1 MANRPDHRAGVRPA
15 GWAETGRRED
25 MADRLKVKLWLASK
39 SPRRRALLAGLGYRF
54 EMVDPAVD
62 ETRADG
68 ETPARYVE
76 RMAREKALAGLDLI
90 APAGDAWA
98 SGDAGATRGADGASS
113 SVVVVGADTIV
124 VVDGEVLGKPR
135 GDDEVLE
142 HLAQLSGRD
151 HQVLS
156 AVAVAVGFGGGEA
169 GAPAAVDVRISRNR
183 VWFRPLSPGER
194 EAYRATGEPADKAG
208 SYAIQGLA
216 AAFVTRLEGSWSAVV
231 GLPLQETAEL
241 LDRAGIPF
249 LPPRPPAD
257 PVPKGRPAFPE
268 DG

>member
-1 MANRPDHRAGVRPA
+1 MRSGTRQGASEGRAA
-15 GWAETGRRED
+15 
-25 MADRLKVKLWLASK
+25 LWLASK
-39 SPRRRALLAGLGYRF
+39 SPRRQALLAGLGYRF
-54 EMVDPAVD
+54 EVVDPAVD
-62 ETRADG
+62 EARADG

-76 RMAREKALAGLDLI
+76 RMAREKALAGFDAA
-90 APAGDAWA
+90 APAGDV
-98 SGDAGATRGADGASS
+98 GATRGADGASS

-135 GDDEVLE
+135 GDAEVLE
-142 HLAQLSGRD
+142 HLERLSGRD
-151 HQVLS
+151 HQVFS
-156 AVAVAVGFGGGEA
+156 AVAVAVAVAAGSGNGEA

-194 EAYRATGEPADKAG
+194 AAYQATGEPADKAG

-231 GLPLQETAEL
+231 GLPLHETAEL

-249 LPPRPPAD
+249 LPPRPPAE
-257 PVPKGRPAFPE
+257 PVPKGRPASPE